1 MNSLNSFLSGGT
13 KMFMMVS
20 SMPEIAITMEGAS
33 AKTYLQALSAVHA
46 AVTSLVQ
53 SLLQRTSA
61 SFDMIPVLY
70 QAVLQLCSHNDTA
83 HNSHPGA
90 SNYLYGKEHQH
101 PTRETRGWVE
111 LSQCKIRS
119 NAQAQQQ

>member
-1 MNSLNSFLSGGT
+1 MNSLKSFLSGGT
-13 KMFMMVS
+13 KMFTMIS
-20 SMPEIAITMEGAS
+20 SMPESAIMMEGAS
-33 AKTYLQALSAVHA
+33 AKNYLQALSAVHA

-61 SFDMIPVLY
+61 SFDLIPVLH

-83 HNSHPGA
+83 HNSNPGA

-111 LSQCKIRS
+111 LSHCKVQS
-119 NAQAQQQ
+119 NAQAQQ